1 MSASLSTLSL
11 PALYTAAQTRALD
24 RCAIDDHGIPGIV
37 LMKRAGTAAWA
48 ELRRRWPAARAITVL
63 CGSGNNGGDGYIV
76 AALARQQGLDSRVLY
91 LADPGTLRGDA
102 ARAWQFA
109 RDAMVPMAPWT
120 TGAELS
126 GNALSGDALSGE
138 VLVDALLG
146 TGLTRPVTGDHA
158 AAIAALNAAP
168 APVLAIDI
176 PSGLHADTGAEL
188 GCAVRAAV
196 TVTFIGRKLGLHTG
210 RGPVCA
216 GDLVFAAL
224 AVPDAI
230 YRAVSPAA
238 ELLDLAMLRDAL
250 PTRERDAHK
259 GRFGHVMVIGGDRG
273 FGGAALMAAEAA
285 ARSGAGL
292 VSVATHPDHASAFL
306 TRRPELMVKA
316 VPSGQELE
324 PLLAAPSVLVVGPGL
339 GRSPWAEQMLQQAL
353 ATRLPMVLDADA
365 LNLLASGRFCN
376 DFTARSWVLTPHPG
390 EAARLLDCDNAQVQA
405 DRPEAC
411 RRLQQRFGGA
421 VLLKGAGTLIAGPE
435 GPLGVCPYGNPGMAS
450 GGMGDVLAGII
461 GALLAQGLEPAAAA
475 RLGACLHGRAADL
488 AAAARG
494 EVGLLAS
501 DLPALVRELIN
512 RRQLT
517 PDHGLQH

>member
-1 MSASLSTLSL
+1 MSASF

-37 LMKRAGTAAWA
+37 LMKRAGSAAYA
-48 ELRRRWPAARAITVL
+48 ELRRRWPAARAISVL

-76 AALARQQGLDSRVLY
+76 AALARQQGLDSRVLH
-91 LADPGTLRGDA
+91 LADPAALRGDA

-109 RDAMVPMAPWT
+109 RDAAVPMTPWT
-120 TGAELS
+120 TGAELC
-126 GNALSGDALSGE
+126 GD

-146 TGLTRPVTGDHA
+146 TGLTRPVAGDYG
-158 AAIAALNAAP
+158 AAIAALNAAGT
-168 APVLAIDI
+168 PVLAIDI

-188 GCAVRAAV
+188 GIAVRATV
-196 TVTFIGRKLGLHTG
+196 TLTFIGRKLGLCTG
-210 RGPVCA
+210 RGPACSGTV
-216 GDLVFAAL
+216 VFADL
-224 AVPDAI
+224 EVPQDI
-230 YRAVSPAA
+230 YRMVPPTA
-238 ELLDLAMLRDAL
+238 ELLDLAALRCAL
-250 PTRERDAHK
+250 PPRERDAHK

-292 VSVATHPDHASAFL
+292 VSVATHPDHASALL

-324 PLLAAPSVLVVGPGL
+324 PLLEAPSVLVVGPGL

-353 ATRLPMVLDADA
+353 ATKLPMVLDADA
-365 LNLLASGRFCN
+365 LNLLASGRFGS
-376 DFTARSWVLTPHPG
+376 DFSTRRWVLTPHPG
-390 EAARLLDCDNAQVQA
+390 EAARLLGCDNAQVQA
-405 DRPEAC
+405 DRPAAC
-411 RRLQQRFGGA
+411 LRLQERLGGA
-421 VLLKGAGTLIAGPE
+421 LLLKGAGTLIAGPD

-461 GALLAQGLEPAAAA
+461 GALLAQGLTPTAAA

-488 AAAARG
+488 AAAEHG
-494 EVGLLAS
+494 EIGLLAS
-501 DLPALVRELIN
+501 DLPHRVRELLN
-512 RRQLT
+512 GRDVVPPHAMQS
-517 PDHGLQH
+517 